1 MQVANSEETN
11 AEQTNP
17 QEGGWKAVCDAE
29 VVVDNL
35 GVRALVDGAQIAI
48 FRVQNQLFAIDA
60 IDPFTKAAVLSR
72 GIVGDLKGQIVVA
85 SPLYKQ
91 HFNLQTGV
99 CLEDESVA
107 VKTYPVRENN
117 GKIELQAP

>member
-1 MQVANSEETN
+1 MRAVDMQVANSEETN
-11 AEQTNP
+11 T
-17 QEGGWKAVCDAE
+17 QEGGWKIVCDAE

-99 CLEDESVA
+99 CLEDDSVA

-117 GKIELQAP
+117 GKIELQVP